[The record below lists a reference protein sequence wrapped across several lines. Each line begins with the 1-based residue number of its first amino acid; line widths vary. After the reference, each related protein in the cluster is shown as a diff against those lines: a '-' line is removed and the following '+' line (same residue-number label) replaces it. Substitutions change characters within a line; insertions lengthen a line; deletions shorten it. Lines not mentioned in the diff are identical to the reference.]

1 MIALPY
7 LESLFINRLIAETP
21 KDPGIPNNFPF
32 KDQIL
37 AEVSET
43 RRIVSDPRNIKELMS
58 LMNFQGS

>member
-1 MIALPY
+1 MVASQF
-7 LESLFINRLIAETP
+7 LETLSINRPIAETP

-43 RRIVSDPRNIKELMS
+43 RRIVSDPPN
-58 LMNFQGS
+58 